1 MSRSIAVLFVMAISL
16 AARGADAQES
26 TARPGAVEVTYMP
39 AGAAFFTSKDDSS
52 GETDPTPNF
61 GNYTFGTAVT
71 VNLNRVIGIEGEI
84 GSMIAT
90 KSGLQFGTLGDDLKA
105 PNMLSYTGNVVL
117 SPWTG
122 HALVPYAT
130 GGIGGMTM
138 FERPRLG
145 VLSDETFLTGNV
157 GGGVKW
163 YAANKRWGLRGDYRF
178 AATRGKDDAP
188 EFYGRDTRY
197 AHRVYAGVMIG
208 TGTRRTAPRPPATP
222 ATPAPPIAAAPPPPP
237 PVQQQVSV
245 REVEEVEVE
254 ETIEFAVLDDVQFD
268 FDQAV
273 PRADAL
279 PALQQAVSAL
289 EAEHRPSSGHRR
301 PRQQRGHGGVQPCAR
316 RTARVVGQG
325 LHRRQRDRRVAA
337 ADHQL
342 RRRAAQVRQF
352 DGRDPTP
359 ESPCRIRTRRP
370 EQQRPAIVGAVEA
383 TRAKHAPADA
393 GPDCGLRT
401 SASGLSRATARS
413 AFPNAPA
420 QTAPP
425 LARVQRVDRMS

>member
-26 TARPGAVEVTYMP
+26 TVRPGAVEVTYMP

-52 GETDPTPNF
+52 GETDRTPNF

-71 VNLNRVIGIEGEI
+71 VNLNRFVGIEGEI

-178 AATRGKDDAP
+178 AATQSKDDAP
-188 EFYGRDTRY
+188 EFFGRDRRY
-197 AHRVYAGVMIG
+197 AHRVYAGVIIG

-222 ATPAPPIAAAPPPPP
+222 ATPAPPVAAAPPPPP
-237 PVQQQVSV
+237 VRQQPSV

-254 ETIEFAVLDDVQFD
+254 ATIEFAVLDDVQFD

-279 PALQQAVSAL
+279 PVLAQAINVLRQNPALRLVIEGHASNEGTAEYNLAL
-289 EAEHRPSSGHRR
+289 GERRAWSVKDYIVANGIDASRLQTISYGEERPKYDNSTEETRR
-301 PRQQRGHGGVQPCAR
+301 
-316 RTARVVGQG
+316 
-325 LHRRQRDRRVAA
+325 LN
-337 ADHQL
+337 
-342 RRRAAQVRQF
+342 RRAAFVHADRNSS
-352 DGRDPTP
+352 D
-359 ESPCRIRTRRP
+359 
-370 EQQRPAIVGAVEA
+370 QQ
-383 TRAKHAPADA
+383 
-393 GPDCGLRT
+393 
-401 SASGLSRATARS
+401 
-413 AFPNAPA
+413 
-420 QTAPP
+420 
-425 LARVQRVDRMS
+425 